1 MIEKTENQLSVVDE
15 LKSFLTD
22 IKDKIKSD
30 SFEKQSFTDLSN
42 SAKVIQDKIN
52 EILAKKGLITQSD
65 INDAYDI
72 LQEERRKSF
81 QDKNKKFKNKLI
93 IFAILGVAIIVA
105 VNIYKKNKK

>member
-1 MIEKTENQLSVVDE
+1 MIENTENQLSVVDE

-30 SFEKQSFTDLSN
+30 DFTKQSFTGLSN
-42 SAKVIQDKIN
+42 SAKIIQDKIN

-72 LQEERRKSF
+72 LQEEKRKSF
-81 QDKNKKFKNKLI
+81 ENKNKKFTNKLI
-93 IFAILGVAIIVA
+93 IFSITVVAIILA
-105 VNIYKKNKK
+105 VRLYKKK